1 MRFHLHPCTSISNAH
16 QFQGELTSVTLFRR
30 HLDGNIYSSLSRQ
43 KTKATLTRESQINV
57 VSLRL
62 VLLSF
67 VVVVFLL
74 LASVKPRDLA
84 ANAQSTG
91 KRCGAAGARPEM
103 VSPSEG

>member
-1 MRFHLHPCTSISNAH
+1 M
-16 QFQGELTSVTLFRR
+16 TLFRR

-43 KTKATLTRESQINV
+43 KTNATLTRESQINV

-67 VVVVFLL
+67 VVVVVFLL